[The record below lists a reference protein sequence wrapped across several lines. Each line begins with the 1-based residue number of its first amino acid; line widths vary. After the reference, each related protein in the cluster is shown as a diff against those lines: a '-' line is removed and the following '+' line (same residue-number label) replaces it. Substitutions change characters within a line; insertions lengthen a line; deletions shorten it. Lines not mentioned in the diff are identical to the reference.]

1 MKPPRLPEVG
11 EEEIP
16 IMICHVEEPNH
27 FWIQRSDSVAY
38 SDMNQMA
45 TIIRSNLV
53 KEDVYHLAIDHLVL
67 APYSFIG
74 ENGPETLHFRAKII
88 ACERDAHEVKVYYI
102 DFGNCADVKKSDLH
116 KLPPPLL
123 HFPPLAIECYWTAIG
138 PSLVADPKG
147 HWIPEAHEYVQQF
160 VDAKLIAKVCCPS
173 SITNVSDVS
182 LLRFL

>member
-11 EEEIP
+11 EEDIP

-27 FWIQRSDSVAY
+27 FWVQRSDNVAFT
-38 SDMNQMA
+38 DMNQITA
-45 TIIRSNLV
+45 IIQSNLV
-53 KEDVYHLAIDHLVL
+53 KEDIYRIDIDHLVL

-74 ENGPETLHFRAKII
+74 DTGQLVTLHFRAKII
-88 ACERDAHEVKVYYI
+88 TFERDAAEVKVYFI
-102 DFGNCADVKKSDLH
+102 DFGNCANVKKMDLH

-138 PSLVADPKG
+138 PSLIADPKG

-160 VDAKLIAKVCCPS
+160 VDTRLIAKVCCPPS
-173 SITNVSDVS
+173 FNDVS
-182 LLRFL
+182 